1 MLAYAVCRHRIH
13 RSPTR
18 DASVSVQTTTGPGPS
33 ERDSAETLENIH
45 PFTEG
50 NGRIGRQILNMM
62 LMQAGYEP
70 IAIKHD
76 AGRTYAGRLEQ
87 WQAYG
92 NPAPLARMV
101 AGYVVREQD
110 RIGKI
115 VSDIRRG
122 HPIAR
127 HTIGVRK

>member
-1 MLAYAVCRHRIH
+1 
-13 RSPTR
+13 
-18 DASVSVQTTTGPGPS
+18 
-33 ERDSAETLENIH
+33 
-45 PFTEG
+45 
-50 NGRIGRQILNMM
+50 MM

-110 RIGKI
+110 RIGKSCPTSAAGTPSPDTPEVYVNSVFTHCSRI
-115 VSDIRRG
+115 I
-122 HPIAR
+122 P
-127 HTIGVRK
+127 

>member
-1 MLAYAVCRHRIH
+1 
-13 RSPTR
+13 
-18 DASVSVQTTTGPGPS
+18 
-33 ERDSAETLENIH
+33 
-45 PFTEG
+45 
-50 NGRIGRQILNMM
+50 MM

-122 HPIAR
+122 HPIDR